1 MQPLDLLGIRLPR
14 SRAVQC
20 LVVTILYAALA
31 WFALSAPI
39 ASNAPLVRALGTVD
53 QARESAVGFV
63 QWLVWPLAGI
73 LLMNLVQDLAE
84 GLRRLR
90 GDA

>member
-1 MQPLDLLGIRLPR
+1 MQPLDLVRIGLPR

-31 WFALSAPI
+31 WFALRAPI
-39 ASNAPLVRALGTVD
+39 SSNAPLVRVLGTVD
-53 QARESAVGFV
+53 QARESAVWFV
-63 QWLVWPLAGI
+63 QCLVWPLAGI
-73 LLMNLVQDLAE
+73 LLMNLVQDLAD